1 MRASY
6 LDRGE
11 SHLGKA
17 LTKCSLYNK
26 LPGFVV
32 PKSDRALCVNNGNL
46 LKAVNLFFSSSQA
59 RKIRQSTQCISSPKK
74 TDAKIAKQLRTPQCI
89 SSTHFMPISHTPGVG
104 PSPKSVQTP
113 HLGASY
119 VAVVGNIFVVN
130 ICVYTTFLNTKC
142 TTYAQGHTHYLSG
155 GPSLLWGEWVR

>member
-1 MRASY
+1 MHKNEVTWFLLNLSQLKEACSPFLRASY

-59 RKIRQSTQCISSPKK
+59 RKIRQSTQCISSPEKNWCK
-74 TDAKIAKQLRTPQCI
+74 NCKAATHSSLNASAPLTLCPSATPLVLAPALKV
-89 SSTHFMPISHTPGVG
+89 SR
-104 PSPKSVQTP
+104 P
-113 HLGASY
+113 HILGASY
-119 VAVVGNIFVVN
+119 VAVVGTIFVVN
-130 ICVYTTFLNTKC
+130 MCL
-142 TTYAQGHTHYLSG
+142 
-155 GPSLLWGEWVR
+155 

>member
-17 LTKCSLYNK
+17 LAKCSLYNK

-32 PKSDRALCVNNGNL
+32 PQSDKALCVNNGNL
-46 LKAVNLFFSSSQA
+46 LKAVNLFSSSTQA
-59 RKIRQSTQCISSPKK
+59 RKSQTVFSMHLKPEKN
-74 TDAKIAKQLRTPQCI
+74 DAKIAKQLRTPQCI
-89 SSTHFMPISHTPGVG
+89 STTHFMPISHTPHLG

-119 VAVVGNIFVVN
+119 VAVVGNILVVN
-130 ICVYTTFLNTKC
+130 MCV
-142 TTYAQGHTHYLSG
+142 
-155 GPSLLWGEWVR
+155 

>member
-1 MRASY
+1 MHKNEVTWFLLNLSQLKEACSPFLRASY

-59 RKIRQSTQCISSPKK
+59 RKIRQSTQCISSPEKNWCK
-74 TDAKIAKQLRTPQCI
+74 NCKAA
-89 SSTHFMPISHTPGVG
+89 THFSMH
-104 PSPKSVQTP
+104 QP
-113 HLGASY
+113 HSLYAHQPQPLVLAPALKVSRPHIWRASY
-119 VAVVGNIFVVN
+119 VAVVGNILVAN
-130 ICVYTTFLNTKC
+130 MCVYRTFF
-142 TTYAQGHTHYLSG
+142 
-155 GPSLLWGEWVR
+155 

>member
-1 MRASY
+1 MHKNEETQFPSNLSQLKRAHSPFLRASY

-59 RKIRQSTQCISSPKK
+59 RKIRQSTQCISSPEKK
-74 TDAKIAKQLRTPQCI
+74 LMQKLQSSYALLNASAPLTLCPSATPPMLAPALKV
-89 SSTHFMPISHTPGVG
+89 SR
-104 PSPKSVQTP
+104 P
-113 HLGASY
+113 H
-119 VAVVGNIFVVN
+119 I
-130 ICVYTTFLNTKC
+130 
-142 TTYAQGHTHYLSG
+142 
-155 GPSLLWGEWVR
+155 WGRAM